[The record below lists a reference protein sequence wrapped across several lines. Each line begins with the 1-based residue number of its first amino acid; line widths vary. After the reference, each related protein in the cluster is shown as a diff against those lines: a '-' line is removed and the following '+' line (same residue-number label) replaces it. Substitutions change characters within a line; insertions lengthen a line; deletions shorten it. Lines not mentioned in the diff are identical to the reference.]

1 MAPRAASKPT
11 QPSADPSA
19 SAAAAIVS
27 GRTLEDAQIAKPDTD
42 RRLYRRIELTNGL
55 VALLISDPNMSAVDS
70 GKRSSRFF
78 LPTAAVGQLLTL
90 KPPFHLLS

>member
-19 SAAAAIVS
+19 AAAAIVS

-70 GKRSSRFF
+70 GKRSSRLF
-78 LPTAAVGQLLTL
+78 LPTNC
-90 KPPFHLLS
+90 